1 MKPRIPPLPFVLLAL
16 VIGVGGC
23 KKREAPAESAP
34 DEPFEYV
41 PPPAA
46 EATPAWLWE
55 ETGDLARLRER
66 GALRVLMP
74 RQGDQGYLPRKG
86 FPLDAE
92 RDAVVEFAR
101 GIDLPVHWVYV
112 DSRDELIPWLLAG
125 KGDLIAAN
133 MTVTDAR
140 KEKVA
145 FSVPVAHVREQ
156 VVTRADDP
164 KPPAGPQD
172 LRGRR
177 IAVRKASS
185 FWGTVEALK
194 KKYPNL
200 EPVAVPETMDTEDV
214 LAAVADGTYDLTV
227 ADSNLVDA
235 VRTFRR
241 DLKVA
246 FDLPGDRPIA
256 WAVRPDAKELADQ
269 LNRYL
274 NNAKLATRQPEIY
287 KDDFDGIRK
296 RKVLRVIT
304 RNSAATYFLWK
315 GELLG
320 FEYELAK
327 EFAKR
332 NGLRLEVV
340 VAPSREDLLVW
351 LAEGRGDVVAAGM
364 TRTPEREKSFAFSRP
379 TNHASEIV
387 VSRAGDD
394 APEDVGDLA
403 GRTIHARKSSSY
415 WTTLEGLRKESG
427 IEFALVAAP
436 EDLETEE
443 IIAKVASGEYDLTVA
458 DSPILD
464 IELTWRDDVVAAF
477 PLGDPKPH
485 GWVVRKEDR
494 KLLAAIDG
502 FFKKEYRGLIY
513 NMTYNKYFKDTRKIR
528 KHAEFRSDRT
538 GELSPYDALVRTHAE
553 TYGFDWRLIVAQMYQ
568 ESRFDPGA
576 KSWVGALGLMQVMP
590 RTARQMGFADPSDPG
605 QGVHAGVKYMDWVRE
620 RFESDLPVKDRTW
633 FALAAYNA
641 GHGHV
646 ADARRLA
653 ARKGWDPNRW
663 FGNVEQAMLLLARP
677 EYARKARYGYCRGEE
692 PVKYVREIRARY
704 QAYERIAPLDFP
716 EDGAAVV
723 AAEGADPGAPDGAVA
738 AP

>member
-1 MKPRIPPLPFVLLAL
+1 MKPRILPFLLLAL
-16 VIGVGGC
+16 ALVLPGAC
-23 KKREAPAESAP
+23 KKREAPAEPTAE
-34 DEPFEYV
+34 EPFEFV

-46 EATPAWLWE
+46 ESGPAWLWE
-55 ETGDLARLRER
+55 ETGDLPKLRER

-92 RDAVVEFAR
+92 RDAAMEFAR
-101 GIDLPVHWVYV
+101 VIDLPVHWVYV

-133 MTVTDAR
+133 MTMTEER
-140 KEKVA
+140 KAQVA
-145 FSVPVAHVREQ
+145 FTVPLAHVREQ
-156 VVTRADDP
+156 VVTRAADP
-164 KPPAGPQD
+164 KTPAAPKD
-172 LRGRR
+172 LAGRR

-194 KKYPNL
+194 KKHPKL
-200 EPVAVPETMDTEDV
+200 ELVAVPETMDTEDV

-227 ADSNLVDA
+227 ADSNLVEA

-246 FDLPGDRPIA
+246 FDLPGERPIG
-256 WAVRPDAKELADQ
+256 WAVRPDAKKLEEA

-274 NNAKLATRQPEIY
+274 NNAQLAHRRPEVY

-296 RKVLRVIT
+296 RKVLRVLT

-320 FEYELAK
+320 FEYELAR
-327 EFAKR
+327 EFARR

-340 VAPSREDLLVW
+340 VAPSREDLLRW
-351 LAEGRGDVVAAGM
+351 LEEGRGDVVAASM

-379 TNHASEIV
+379 TNQASEIV
-387 VSRAGDD
+387 VAGAEGE

-403 GRTIHARKSSSY
+403 GRTIHVRKSSSY
-415 WTTLEGLRKESG
+415 WGTLEALRAESG
-427 IEFALVAAP
+427 IDFALVAAP
-436 EDLETEE
+436 EELETEE
-443 IIAKVASGEYDLTVA
+443 IIGKVAAGEYDLTVA

-494 KLLAAIDG
+494 KLLAAVDG

-513 NMTYNKYFKDTRKIR
+513 NMTYNKYFKNERKIR
-528 KHAEFRSDRT
+528 KHAELRTDRT
-538 GELSPYDALVRTHAE
+538 GTLSPYDDLVRTYA
-553 TYGFDWRLIVAQMYQ
+553 TRYGFDWRLIVAQMYQ
-568 ESRFDPGA
+568 ESRFDPAA

-590 RTARQMGFADPSDPG
+590 RTSKQMGFADPSIPED
-605 QGVHAGVKYMDWVRE
+605 GVHAGVKYMDWVRE
-620 RFESDLPVKDRTW
+620 RFEADLPVKDRTW
-633 FALAAYNA
+633 FTLAAYNA

-653 ARKGWDPNRW
+653 AKKGWDPNRW

-704 QAYERIAPLDFP
+704 QAYERTAPLELP
-716 EDGAAVV
+716 E
-723 AAEGADPGAPDGAVA
+723 EPAVA
-738 AP
+738 AGAAQ